1 MKSQGPILPLMLAVA
16 LLALGAAS
24 AESSGLD
31 KLFKQPHMVLPKDFP
46 ADMPVLPGKRAF
58 NMLGKKPLEIPPY
71 QVTDFR
77 QGPVTFP
84 ELTMAAAGSANVTIR
99 QTETK
104 SGQGYSFKLEEN
116 GHPAWTAQCR
126 LETASS
132 RTVVEG
138 RTSSLERTGEVQQ
151 TMECE
156 LRSQAGGDPWALV
169 LRADL
174 HPRLLT
180 VDSDFDGA
188 LVSGEKVFK
197 VSATYAVEG
206 MSLKLMQPSG
216 FLFARGGQWVAA
228 AEWTP
233 PGALR
238 LDSGLDPGDRGLI
251 AAASS
256 ALLLYDTLSSPALR
270 N

>member
-1 MKSQGPILPLMLAVA
+1 MKSRGPILPLMLAIA

-24 AESSGLD
+24 AESAGLD

-46 ADMPVLPGKRAF
+46 VDMTVLPGKRVL

-71 QVTDFR
+71 QVTEFR

-84 ELTMAAAGSANVTIR
+84 QFTMVAAGSAKVAIR
-99 QTETK
+99 QTE
-104 SGQGYSFKLEEN
+104 SQSRQGYSFKLEEN
-116 GHPAWTAQCR
+116 GHPAWTVQCR

-132 RTVVEG
+132 RTSVEG
-138 RTSSLERTGEVQQ
+138 KTSSIERTGEVQQ
-151 TMECE
+151 TLECE
-156 LRSQAGGDPWALV
+156 LRGQAGGDPWALV

-180 VDSDFDGA
+180 VDSDADGA
-188 LVSGEKVFK
+188 LVRGEEVFK
-197 VSATYAVEG
+197 VSATYAVEE
-206 MSLKLMQPSG
+206 MSVKLVQPSG
-216 FLFARGGQWVAA
+216 FLFARAGQWVAA
-228 AEWTP
+228 AQWTP
-233 PGALR
+233 PGSLR
-238 LDSGLDPGDRGLI
+238 LGSGLDSEDRGLI

>member
-1 MKSQGPILPLMLAVA
+1 MRSRRPILSS
-16 LLALGAAS
+16 LLAAGLLTLGAAA
-24 AESSGLD
+24 AESAGLGALL
-31 KLFKQPHMVLPKDFP
+31 KPPHMVLPQDFP
-46 ADMPVLPGKRAF
+46 AEMTVLPGKRVF
-58 NMLGKKPLEIPPY
+58 NMVGKKPLEIPPY

-84 ELTMAAAGSANVTIR
+84 QLTLVAAGSANLAIR
-99 QTETK
+99 QTESK
-104 SGQGYSFKLEEN
+104 SAQGYSFKLEEN
-116 GHPAWTAQCR
+116 GRPAWSAQCR
-126 LETASS
+126 LETSSS
-132 RTVVEG
+132 RTAVEG
-138 RTSSLERTGEVQQ
+138 RTSSLERTGEVRQ

-156 LRSQAGGDPWALV
+156 LRSPAGGDPWELV

-188 LVSGEKVFK
+188 LVSGEKAFK
-197 VSATYAVEG
+197 VSASYAVEG
-206 MSLKLMQPSG
+206 MSVKLAQPSG

-233 PGALR
+233 PGSLR
-238 LDSGLDPGDRGLI
+238 LAAGLDPGDRGLL

-270 N
+270 P

>member
-1 MKSQGPILPLMLAVA
+1 MKSRGPILPLMLVVLLSTLGAVA
-16 LLALGAAS
+16 AK
-24 AESSGLD
+24 SSGLD

-46 ADMPVLPGKRAF
+46 VDMAVLPGKRVF

-71 QVTDFR
+71 QMTEFR

-84 ELTMAAAGSANVTIR
+84 QLTMVTAGSANVTIR
-99 QTETK
+99 QTE
-104 SGQGYSFKLEEN
+104 SQSRQGYSFKLEEN

-132 RTVVEG
+132 RTSVEG
-138 RTSSLERTGEVQQ
+138 KTSSIERTGEVQQ

-156 LRSQAGGDPWALV
+156 LRSQAGGDPWELV

-188 LVSGEKVFK
+188 LVRGEKVFK

-206 MSLKLMQPSG
+206 ISVKLAQPSG
-216 FLFARGGQWVAA
+216 FLFAREGQWVAA

-233 PGALR
+233 PGSLR
-238 LDSGLDPGDRGLI
+238 LNSGLDPGDRGLI

>member
-1 MKSQGPILPLMLAVA
+1 MKSRGLLLPLMLAAA
-16 LLALGAAS
+16 LSALGVAS
-24 AESSGLD
+24 AESAGLAQ
-31 KLFKQPHMVLPKDFP
+31 LFKQPHMVLPKDFP
-46 ADMPVLPGKRAF
+46 VDMTVLPGKRAF

-71 QVTDFR
+71 QVTEFR

-84 ELTMAAAGSANVTIR
+84 QFTTVAAGSAKVGIR
-99 QTETK
+99 QTE
-104 SGQGYSFKLEEN
+104 SQSRQGYSFKLEEN

-126 LETASS
+126 LETSSS
-132 RTVVEG
+132 RTGVESK
-138 RTSSLERTGEVQQ
+138 TSSIERTGEVQQ

-180 VDSDFDGA
+180 IDSDFDGA
-188 LVSGEKVFK
+188 LVRGEKVFK
-197 VSATYAVEG
+197 VSATYAVEEL
-206 MSLKLMQPSG
+206 SVKLAQPSG
-216 FLFARGGQWVAA
+216 FLFAREGQWVAA

-233 PGALR
+233 PGSLR
-238 LDSGLDPGDRGLI
+238 LGSGLDSEDRGLI

>member
-1 MKSQGPILPLMLAVA
+1 
-16 LLALGAAS
+16 
-24 AESSGLD
+24 
-31 KLFKQPHMVLPKDFP
+31 MVLPKDFP
-46 ADMPVLPGKRAF
+46 AGMTVMPGKRVL

-71 QVTDFR
+71 QVTEFR

-84 ELTMAAAGSANVTIR
+84 ELTMVAAGSAKVAIR
-99 QTETK
+99 QTESK
-104 SGQGYSFKLEEN
+104 SGQGYSFKLEED

-132 RTVVEG
+132 RISVEG
-138 RTSSLERTGEVQQ
+138 KTSSLERTGEVQQ
-151 TMECE
+151 TLECE
-156 LRSQAGGDPWALV
+156 LRSQAGGDPWALA

-180 VDSDFDGA
+180 VDSDLDGA
-188 LVSGEKVFK
+188 LVRGEEIFK
-197 VSATYAVEG
+197 VSATYAVEE
-206 MSLKLMQPSG
+206 MSVKLAQPSG
-216 FLFARGGQWVAA
+216 FLFSRGGRWVAA

-270 N
+270 Q